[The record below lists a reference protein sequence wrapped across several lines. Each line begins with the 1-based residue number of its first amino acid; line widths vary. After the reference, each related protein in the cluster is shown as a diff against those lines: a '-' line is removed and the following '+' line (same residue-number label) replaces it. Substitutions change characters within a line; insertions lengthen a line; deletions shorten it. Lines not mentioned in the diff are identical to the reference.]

1 MDKLINEV
9 VKMNSKLDYK
19 LWLDKLYSVDL
30 SVEVLDLIIDEGITI
45 GEAIKKI
52 ARKMELDERYVES
65 FIPEML
71 VA

>member
-1 MDKLINEV
+1 
-9 VKMNSKLDYK
+9 MNSKLDYK

-45 GEAIKKI
+45 GAAIKKI
-52 ARKMELDERYVES
+52 ASKMELDERYVES

>member
-1 MDKLINEV
+1 
-9 VKMNSKLDYK
+9 MNSKLDYK

-52 ARKMELDERYVES
+52 ASKMELDERYVES

>member
-45 GEAIKKI
+45 SEAIKKI
-52 ARKMELDERYVES
+52 ASKMELDERYVES